1 MICLILI
8 VLLQS
13 SGTPLV
19 GVIIDV
25 VLAVDLQVIGQCHV
39 LKSQCFES
47 CCFFDVLNV
56 CPLQQC
62 IVAQNNLISLMEIHE

>member
-1 MICLILI
+1 M
-8 VLLQS
+8 
-13 SGTPLV
+13 V

-62 IVAQNNLISLMEIHE
+62 IVA